1 MQYHNKYNLGGIVCH
16 VTRDTP
22 VATPP
27 HYARSHSG
35 KDVGNWVKR
44 NTICRE
50 KWKVISTEERVNK
63 IWRHGLKMGNIDID
77 DASKY
82 LSFYAMLLLGAI
94 IILFIF
100 Q

>member
-1 MQYHNKYNLGGIVCH
+1 MPAHTRVKTWVIGSSGIQSAVKSGKCNKYGGK
-16 VTRDTP
+16 
-22 VATPP
+22 
-27 HYARSHSG
+27 G
-35 KDVGNWVKR
+35 KV
-44 NTICRE
+44 
-50 KWKVISTEERVNK
+50 
-63 IWRHGLKMGNIDID
+63 WRHGLKMGNMDID